1 MSAPGDVEMK
11 LRYQGRRAVVL
22 GLGIT
27 GLSLVRHLL
36 RHGAVVRV
44 ADTRENPPN
53 RDALRRAFP
62 QVSVET
68 GPFADAT
75 FEGIDLIALSPGV
88 DRRNATVS
96 AAIDAGIETVGDIE
110 LFARALP
117 AGQKVLAVTGTN
129 GKTTVA
135 SLTGAL
141 TRAAGL
147 TTIVAG
153 NIGHAVLDAL
163 ARHEAGEPWPDVY
176 VLELSSYQL
185 ESTASL
191 APVAAAVLNV
201 SPNHMDRYAG
211 IADYAGA
218 KANIFERATVQILN
232 RDDPIVRLM
241 RLPGRTAQTF
251 GASVPLSEEEWG
263 LVERPNGAWLARGGE
278 LIMQTS
284 RLALVGRHNALNA
297 LAALAL
303 AASVAKLGRPML
315 DALAQYRALPHR
327 MTPIADAGGVLFV
340 DDSKATTVTATQAA
354 LDGVGR
360 PVVLI
365 AGGDGKGQSFV
376 PLKPNVDRACRAVLL
391 IGRDAPQL
399 ARALAGTNAD
409 VESVGTLDAAVTR
422 AIEIAS
428 PGDVVLLSPACASL
442 DQFRDYVE
450 RGLRFEALVK
460 RALEED
466 VDA

>member
-1 MSAPGDVEMK
+1 MSAPGDINMK
-11 LRYQGRRAVVL
+11 LRHQGRRAVVL

-27 GLSLVRHLL
+27 GLSLVRHLV
-36 RHGAVVRV
+36 RHGAEVRV
-44 ADTRENPPN
+44 ADTRDDPPN
-53 RDALRRAFP
+53 REALVRTFP
-62 QVSVET
+62 QVPVET
-68 GPFADAT
+68 GPFSDAT
-75 FEGIDLIALSPGV
+75 FENVDLIAISPGV
-88 DRRNATVS
+88 DRRNAAVS
-96 AAIDAGIETVGDIE
+96 AAVDAGIETVGDIE

-117 AGQKVLAVTGTN
+117 AGQKLLAVTGTN

-153 NIGHAVLDAL
+153 NIGHAVLDAV

-218 KANIFERATVQILN
+218 KAQIFERATVQILN

-297 LAALAL
+297 LASLAL
-303 AASVAKLGRPML
+303 AASVAKLGRPVL

-327 MTPIADAGGVLFV
+327 MTPIADAGGVLFI
-340 DDSKATTVTATQAA
+340 DDSKGTTVTATQAA

-360 PVVLI
+360 PAVLI
-365 AGGDGKGQSFV
+365 VGGDGKGQSFV
-376 PLKPNVDRACRAVLL
+376 PLKASIDRACRAVLL
-391 IGRDAPQL
+391 IGRDAPQI
-399 ARALAGTNAD
+399 ARALAGTSVP

-422 AIEIAS
+422 AIELAC

-442 DQFRDYVE
+442 DQFRDYIE

-460 RALEED
+460 HALEAD